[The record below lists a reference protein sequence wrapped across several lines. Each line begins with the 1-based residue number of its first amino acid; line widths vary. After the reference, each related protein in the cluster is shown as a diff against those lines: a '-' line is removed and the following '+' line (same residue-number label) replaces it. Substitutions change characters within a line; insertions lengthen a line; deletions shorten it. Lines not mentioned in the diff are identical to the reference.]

1 MIEALDFNSLIKA
14 VEHSRYSLTICSDP
28 FLRLIHLPSE
38 SNMTDVYSEP
48 FQTSKIERF
57 SKIVNGY

>member
-1 MIEALDFNSLIKA
+1 MIEALDLNRLIKA
-14 VEHSRYSLTICSDP
+14 VEHSRYSLTFCSDP
-28 FLRLIHLPSE
+28 FLRLIHLPTE

-48 FQTSKIERF
+48 FQTSKVERF